1 MDNKTIEI
9 CPHCGRL
16 AWWPTFVC
24 VHCTCELVNYRRWT
38 KANDKEKKEILAQ
51 KMHPKEYKPMYGP
64 GDHPEKLEEA
74 DRVDAQI
81 RKYLAEQ
88 GNKPSEKKPT
98 PKYVPK
104 CPTCGSP
111 DIEKISGTSKAVSF
125 ALFGIFSNKV
135 KHQFKCKN
143 CGYEW

>member
-1 MDNKTIEI
+1 MDRTIVV

-16 AWWPTFVC
+16 AWAPCMAC
-24 VHCTCELVNYRRWT
+24 VHCACLTVNYKKWT
-38 KANDKEKKEILAQ
+38 KADEVGKAEILS
-51 KMHPKEYKPMYGP
+51 KMKQPETYHPMYGP
-64 GDHPEKLEEA
+64 GNHPEKLEKA
-74 DRVDAQI
+74 DRIDAQI
-81 RKYLAEQ
+81 RKYLAEG
-88 GNKPSEKKPT
+88 GNKPPEKKPT
-98 PKYVPK
+98 PQYVPK